1 MVKCQLNIVEL
12 VSPPY
17 RNEAFAT
24 NFADISFLGSFF
36 VESDLFP
43 VLGFLV
49 VQVRGFAHGLAAKLA
64 NHLFGL
70 KLTLQAR
77 LLLVSLQA
85 VRFFTGLVNN
95 STYFAFY
102 STTKL
107 NRQQTKNSLRGH

>member
-1 MVKCQLNIVEL
+1 MVKCQLNIIEL
-12 VSPPY
+12 VSLPY

-70 KLTLQAR
+70 ELSLQAR

-85 VRFFTGLVNN
+85 VRFFRSVNN
-95 STYFAFY
+95 ST
-102 STTKL
+102 
-107 NRQQTKNSLRGH
+107 